1 MRLGDPSS
9 FELARFRD
17 RIKHVHVIRF
27 LVRLLKRCQPRASRL
42 PSTPLILPSMVTAQ
56 VSHSPGRQVART
68 DPPKKNEKHVSQ
80 RA

>member
-1 MRLGDPSS
+1 
-9 FELARFRD
+9 
-17 RIKHVHVIRF
+17 
-27 LVRLLKRCQPRASRL
+27 
-42 PSTPLILPSMVTAQ
+42 LPSMVTAQ